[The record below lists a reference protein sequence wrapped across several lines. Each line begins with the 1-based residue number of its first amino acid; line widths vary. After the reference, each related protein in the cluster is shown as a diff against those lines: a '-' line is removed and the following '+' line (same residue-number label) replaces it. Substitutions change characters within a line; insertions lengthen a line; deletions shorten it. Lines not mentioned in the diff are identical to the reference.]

1 MSPKPQDAPWSDAD
15 DLNVCLMHAV
25 VGIRWHLL
33 EHLALGVCFGVWLA
47 DLACCMMFECRVPEP
62 MQMRMCMC

>member
-33 EHLALGVCFGVWLA
+33 EHLALGVCVGGWLA
-47 DLACCMMFECRVPEP
+47 DLQAMHDVDCRVPEP
-62 MQMRMCMC
+62 MQMRMYVR